1 MTIQTIHR
9 LEPAFTIVER
19 LGGKSHV
26 AESLGLD
33 KSTLS
38 RWCQPKPWGTGG
50 VIPQKYWPR
59 MLELARQAGVDIA
72 LEELAAIEA

>member
-19 LGGKSHV
+19 LGGKSTV

-50 VIPQKYWPR
+50 MIPQKYWTK

-72 LEELAAIEA
+72 LEELASIEA